1 MSFERVFALVP
12 DCHAPQWRLSETWRR
27 HFYDGLEAAGVA
39 TVTPIGVSFGW
50 ARPLRR
56 DRTPVAEQRT
66 VTTNAIRRQIDRC
79 IDQGLDAVVS
89 CCFAQDIDLSLVDHV
104 RSRGVPWINFF
115 CDSLHAFEWVR
126 PLAKRTDLNWFVE
139 SDARTRYAALGVP
152 SLCAPYAVNPDSL
165 PDASCRSPEF
175 LLSFVGAA
183 HRDRVAT
190 VALLRLM
197 GVDIHVG
204 GPGWDRALRSVR
216 RWGMGSVGRGLV
228 RRLLG
233 GRVLGHLSQDEL
245 VAHLRVTQ
253 VQLGLSQSGGRLGL
267 GRPYLKL
274 RDIEFP
280 GMGCCYLAQHGAD
293 IGNAFDVGGE
303 LCTFRSLHEARS
315 LVRELAH
322 DPVRCREL
330 GRRARRRV
338 LDFHTWSAR
347 LPQIYEALG

>member
-1 MSFERVFALVP
+1 
-12 DCHAPQWRLSETWRR
+12 
-27 HFYDGLEAAGVA
+27 
-39 TVTPIGVSFGW
+39 VSFGW

-56 DRTPVAEQRT
+56 DGTGGTQRRAA
-66 VTTNAIRRQIDRC
+66 TTAQIRRQVDLCIDR
-79 IDQGLDAVVS
+79 GLDAVLS

-126 PLAKRTDLNWFVE
+126 PLAERTDLNWFVE
-139 SDARTRYAALGVP
+139 SEARARYAALGVP
-152 SLCAPYAVNPDSL
+152 SLCAPYAVNPNAL
-165 PDASCRSPEF
+165 PDASCEAPEF
-175 LLSFVGAA
+175 ALSFVGAA

-197 GVDIHVG
+197 GVDIHVA
-204 GPGWDRALRSVR
+204 GPGWGGDAGSARPWSVGR
-216 RWGMGSVGRGLV
+216 VGRGLV

-233 GRVLGHLSQDEL
+233 GRILGYMTHDEL

-253 VQLGLSQSGGRLGL
+253 VNLGLSQSGGRLGL

-280 GMGCCYLAQHGAD
+280 GMGCCYLAQHGTD
-293 IGNAFDVGGE
+293 IGNAFEVE
-303 LCTFRSLHEARS
+303 REVYTFRSLREASR
-315 LVRELAH
+315 LARTLAG
-322 DPVRCREL
+322 DPERCQEL

-338 LDFHTWSAR
+338 LDTHTWSVR
-347 LPQIYEALG
+347 LPQIFEALR